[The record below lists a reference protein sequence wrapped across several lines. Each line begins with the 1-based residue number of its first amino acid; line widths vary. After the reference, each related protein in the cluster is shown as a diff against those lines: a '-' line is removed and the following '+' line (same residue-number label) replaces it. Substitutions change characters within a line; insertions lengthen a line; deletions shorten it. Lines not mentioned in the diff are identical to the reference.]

1 MTNKKTITSL
11 TELVNEL
18 RAEQLKKKDFVVPS
32 KLISMQ
38 DGKLVVTNSQN
49 NAQLSEILTGT
60 GISTDGLG
68 DQIILQP
75 LDTCHSHLSDKLQIP
90 KKYYDRMKNGA
101 LGLLDKNV
109 SHWFETGEGNYFLRT
124 FINQEETSGVARA
137 LLSDRYGIIDNYDVL
152 MACLEAMKDSGL
164 PDGFL
169 TIENCEI
176 SEKKFYLRVVSPET
190 DIHAPRLLQHYRVP
204 NNPSRDGITGIM
216 SGFVVTNSEVGF
228 GGFSISPRVV
238 IHACS
243 NGMVFKDDAF
253 SRIHLG
259 AKMAEY
265 QQISWSQETKQKN
278 YELVMSQV
286 KDAIKTFVSTEYIGK
301 RIAKFEEVGDW
312 TLQNPVD
319 CIKNVTK
326 ALTISAEKENEILK
340 YFTQGGL
347 NNAFGVAQALTFFAH
362 ETKSPD
368 EQHDLECASVEVLE
382 NIQAYDKPFVKE
394 RGVKQNPALN

>member
-1 MTNKKTITSL
+1 MKKMTDL
-11 TELVNEL
+11 TALVNEL
-18 RAEQLKKKDFVVPS
+18 KNEQLKKKDFVVPS
-32 KLISMQ
+32 RLILMQ
-38 DGKLVVTNSQN
+38 GGQLLVRN
-49 NAQLSEILTGT
+49 NDMNPQLSEILTGT

-68 DQIILQP
+68 DEIRLSL
-75 LDTCHSHLSDKLQIP
+75 LDTCHQHLSDKLGIP
-90 KKYYDRMKNGA
+90 KKYYDRMKSEA
-101 LGLLDKNV
+101 VELLDENV
-109 SHWFETGEGNYFLRT
+109 SHWFSKAETNYFLRT
-124 FINQEETSGVARA
+124 FVNKEENSGVARA
-137 LLSDRYGIIDNYDVL
+137 LFSDRYGIIDNYDVL
-152 MACLEAMKDSGL
+152 MACLEAVRDSGL
-164 PDGFL
+164 PLGYL

-176 SEKKFYLRVVSPET
+176 SDKKFYVRFVSPET
-190 DIHAPRLLQHYRVP
+190 EVHAPRLMQSYRVP

-238 IHACS
+238 IRACS

-259 AKMAEY
+259 AKMTEY

-286 KDAIKTFVSTEYIGK
+286 KDAIKTFVSKEYIGK

-312 TLQNPVD
+312 QLKNPVD

-326 ALTISAEKENEILK
+326 ELMISAEKENDILK

-347 NNAFGVAQALTFFAH
+347 TNAFGVAQALTFFAH
-362 ETKSPD
+362 ETKEAD
-368 EQHDLECASVEVLE
+368 LQHELECASVEVLE
-382 NIQAYDKPFVKE
+382 NIADYDKPYVKE
-394 RGVKQNPALN
+394 RAGKQNPNLN